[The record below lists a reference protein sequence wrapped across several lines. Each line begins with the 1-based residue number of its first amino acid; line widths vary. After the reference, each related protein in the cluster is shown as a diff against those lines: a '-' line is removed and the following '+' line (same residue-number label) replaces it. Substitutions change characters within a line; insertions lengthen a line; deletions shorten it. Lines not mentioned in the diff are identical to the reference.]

1 VTTLAIC
8 HPGNLLGKELRETLG
23 RGEGGLSWNE
33 VRLLSTRAD
42 EIGTLTEVGG
52 AAAIVQRYEP
62 DSLDGVDVAFFCG
75 PAAVNRPLLA
85 ELPEGVTAVI
95 LSIDAGAA
103 DGQPVVAGV
112 NEGAARRGAVL
123 LSPHPAVVLL
133 ALLLGPLRELEPLE
147 ATATLVQPVSLYD
160 EPGLEELFEQARQII
175 AITQR
180 RRSKLFGAQLAFNL
194 LPASPAVT
202 AVAAVGELLAAVLP
216 APPPVAIDVVQGGIF
231 HCFAASLHV
240 RCAGETS
247 LAALRKALRD
257 APHVGTA
264 ADPAHL
270 GAIDAA
276 ASDKVLLGTPRHDA
290 RGFWLWATMDNLTRG
305 GALNAVDIARAA
317 L

>member
-1 VTTLAIC
+1 VTKLAIC

-23 RGEGGLSWNE
+23 RGEGGLSWTE

-85 ELPEGVTAVI
+85 ALPEGVTAVV
-95 LSIDAGAA
+95 LSIDAGLA

-133 ALLLGPLRELEPLE
+133 ALLLGALRELEPLE

-160 EPGLEELFEQARQII
+160 EAGLEELFEQARQII
-175 AITQR
+175 AMTQR
-180 RRSKLFGAQLAFNL
+180 RRSKLFGAQFAFNL

-202 AVAAVGELLAAVLP
+202 AVETVEELLAAVLP

-240 RCAGETS
+240 RCAGEPS
-247 LAALRKALRD
+247 LGALRRALRD
-257 APHVGTA
+257 APHVDTTA
-264 ADPAHL
+264 DAAHL

-276 ASDKVLLGTPRHDA
+276 ASDKVLLGTPRRHA
-290 RGFWLWATMDNLTRG
+290 RGFWLWAAMDNLTRG
-305 GALNAVDIARAA
+305 GALNAIDIARAA